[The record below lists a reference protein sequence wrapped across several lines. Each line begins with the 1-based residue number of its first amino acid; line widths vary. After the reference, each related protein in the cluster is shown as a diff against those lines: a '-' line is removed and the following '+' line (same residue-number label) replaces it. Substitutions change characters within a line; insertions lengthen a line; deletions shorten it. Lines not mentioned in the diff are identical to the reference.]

1 MQILVALIC
10 IKHLLACRYGI
21 WGDWENP
28 YLTLDPKYEAAQLR
42 VFSQMLLKGHIY
54 RGRKPVHWS
63 PSSQTAL
70 AESELEYPEGHVSPS
85 IYVAF
90 PIEQLGD
97 SMPLELQ
104 EACSGAAL
112 AIWTTTPWTMPAN
125 AAVAVNEKLQYSLV
139 EVQVSCIACGSS
151 LMQDSTAAACQCCC
165 CCQQEAPAQHS
176 GGASEL
182 HCLWQH
188 PHARQYSRCWPMLLL
203 L

>member
-1 MQILVALIC
+1 MVFDHMHFCKLDHCLMGR
-10 IKHLLACRYGI
+10 RYGI

-85 IYVAF
+85 IYVAL

-97 SMPLELQ
+97 SVPSELR

-139 EVQVSCIACGSS
+139 EVQVTCILTVA
-151 LMQDSTAAACQCCC
+151 
-165 CCQQEAPAQHS
+165 
-176 GGASEL
+176 GASPSIAAKRL
-182 HCLWQH
+182 
-188 PHARQYSRCWPMLLL
+188 PMLLL
-203 L
+203 LSMRSIYHTPAEPQANCTAAIQAVACQRCCCYQ